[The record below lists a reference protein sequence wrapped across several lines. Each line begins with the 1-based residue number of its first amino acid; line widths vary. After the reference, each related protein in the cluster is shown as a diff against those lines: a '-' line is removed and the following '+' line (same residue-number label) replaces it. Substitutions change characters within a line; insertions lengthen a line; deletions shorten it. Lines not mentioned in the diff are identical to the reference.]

1 MKGGDIMEPTL
12 EKKNPLKAAF
22 ANLRWFEWVMF
33 AGMILIGAYYMVT
46 DKVSIGVCIF
56 LCAETALPEC
66 REPTFQKRET
76 ATFTQLMICLDLE

>member
-1 MKGGDIMEPTL
+1 MSRSYTLVMKGGDIMEPTL

-46 DKVSIGVCIF
+46 DKVSIGVCLRTSASF
-56 LCAETALPEC
+56 
-66 REPTFQKRET
+66 
-76 ATFTQLMICLDLE
+76 